1 MTEKN
6 AELPQTS
13 AAIAGLSD
21 ALARLNSAIG
31 SKKDEMARKEKRYG
45 AELKDSEA
53 RLELLKASSRKIIDN
68 INTVMTRL
76 DKVLENDGTSNDNN

>member
-21 ALARLNSAIG
+21 ALSRLNSAIG
-31 SKKDEMARKEKRYG
+31 SKKDELAAQRKE
-45 AELKDSEA
+45 D
-53 RLELLKASSRKIIDN
+53 
-68 INTVMTRL
+68 TVP
-76 DKVLENDGTSNDNN
+76 N

>member
-21 ALARLNSAIG
+21 VLARLNTPAAPDQAQTSLRLREAPIA
-31 SKKDEMARKEKRYG
+31 DTARY
-45 AELKDSEA
+45 D
-53 RLELLKASSRKIIDN
+53 RLRPTHLDHLNGQE
-68 INTVMTRL
+68 INHA
-76 DKVLENDGTSNDNN
+76 